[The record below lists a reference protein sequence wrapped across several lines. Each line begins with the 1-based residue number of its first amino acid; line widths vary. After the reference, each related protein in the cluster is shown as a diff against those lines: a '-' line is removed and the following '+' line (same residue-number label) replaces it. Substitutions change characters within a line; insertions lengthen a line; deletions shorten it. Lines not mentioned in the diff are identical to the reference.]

1 MFPHLI
7 SDMQPKNIIH
17 TIHLSELPDMGFI
30 NIINAFQIISNI
42 MDFLLFEEL
51 KSVKFNS
58 LTELNQLIKNK
69 NNLTGFLNLK
79 DAVIEIQNLVDE
91 LNHNLQMRLGNQKM
105 SWLKIYSEA

>member
-1 MFPHLI
+1 
-7 SDMQPKNIIH
+7 MQPKNIIY
-17 TIHLSELPDMGFI
+17 TILLSELTDMGFI
-30 NIINAFQIISNI
+30 NITNAFQIMSNI

-51 KSVKFNS
+51 KSVKFNN
-58 LTELNQLIKNK
+58 LTELNQLIKNE

-91 LNHNLQMRLGNQKM
+91 LNHNLQRRLGNQKM

>member
-1 MFPHLI
+1 MY
-7 SDMQPKNIIH
+7 
-17 TIHLSELPDMGFI
+17 TILLSELTDMGFI
-30 NIINAFQIISNI
+30 NIINAFQIMSNI

-51 KSVKFNS
+51 KSVKFNN
-58 LTELNQLIKNK
+58 LTELNQLIKNE

-91 LNHNLQMRLGNQKM
+91 LNHNLQRRLGNQKM